1 MKVKQGPVSGM
12 AAPLMLP
19 FLGLSITDIGAR
31 RKAVIDDS
39 DSETE
44 DGSPVP
50 SRRARRASTIVTSDS
65 DNDDARSATTTPTP
79 ASPPA
84 FRLTVR
90 TFPSVKSFL
99 MGEARDFVANHVS
112 IAYDGTVGPDQY
124 LTTQLN
130 RGFALPHGC
139 LVYGRATR
147 EAPGLKTDDMVCAL
161 LVAANARDWA
171 GSARHGRTFTVYAL
185 AVHDDLR
192 RSGAARAMW
201 ATLEEQHWMRSG
213 KVTLIVE
220 GGPCLNNPASRTF
233 YESLG
238 FAPSCDNK
246 AGRDNLCVVL
256 TYRDGVRGVEFA

>member
-1 MKVKQGPVSGM
+1 M
-12 AAPLMLP
+12 AAPLVLP
-19 FLGLSITDIGAR
+19 FLGLSLTDIGAR
-31 RKAVIDDS
+31 GKAVIDDS

-44 DGSPVP
+44 DSNPGP
-50 SRRARRASTIVTSDS
+50 SRRARRASTILTSD
-65 DNDDARSATTTPTP
+65 DEDEQSAATSPTP
-79 ASPPA
+79 ERPPEPPPPPTPA

-90 TFPSVKSFL
+90 TFPSGKSFL
-99 MGEARDFVANHVS
+99 MDEARDFVQNHVS
-112 IAYDGTVGPDQY
+112 IAYEGTVGPDAY

-139 LVYGRATR
+139 LVYGRAAR
-147 EAPGLKTDDMVCAL
+147 EAPGIETDDMVCAL

-171 GSARHGRTFTVYAL
+171 GSARYGRTYTVYAL

-201 ATLEEQHWMRSG
+201 AALEEQPWMQSG
-213 KVTLIVE
+213 QVTLIVE

-238 FAPSCDNK
+238 FAPACDNK
-246 AGRDNLCVVL
+246 AGRDNLRVVL
-256 TYRDGVRGVEFA
+256 TYRDGKRGKEFA